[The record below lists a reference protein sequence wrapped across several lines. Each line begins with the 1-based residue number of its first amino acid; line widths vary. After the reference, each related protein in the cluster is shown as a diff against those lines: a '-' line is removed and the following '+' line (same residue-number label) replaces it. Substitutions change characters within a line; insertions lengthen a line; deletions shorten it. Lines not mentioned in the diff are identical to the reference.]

1 MKPRNSTLY
10 LYIILGM
17 LSAFGPFVTDFYL
30 PALPE
35 LNSDFNTTPSMV
47 QLSLTV
53 CMVGLA
59 LGQLVVGPL
68 SDRYGRKRPL
78 LASLLFFLIA
88 TAGCI
93 FAPTIGWFIASRL
106 IQGVAGAGSLVLSKS
121 IATDLYE
128 GDELARF
135 FSILVPIQ
143 GIAPVAAP
151 VVGGLIMKVTDWH
164 GIFILLFVLGLLL
177 VAAGF
182 QFRESLPSAQR
193 LTGPRQP
200 IFKSFA
206 PLFRNQTFVL
216 YLLIQ
221 TFAMGVMFSYIASS
235 PFIFQNA
242 YGISPLGYS
251 LIFGLNA
258 IGIMCGGLLAPHC
271 GHPEVAVKRGIRGFC
286 TMGIILAGFLIAELS
301 IVWVETA
308 LFLTLVLM
316 GIILPTSTSL
326 AMDCER
332 ERAGKASALLGALQF
347 LLGGL
352 LSPIAGLGNIFIPTA
367 LLILGCAL
375 CMLGC
380 LARLN
385 HTSST
390 SSNAAAMHQNM
401 QTEPKLAVVTKTTGR
416 RQKPY
421 GKAL

>member
-1 MKPRNSTLY
+1 MKSRNSTLY

-78 LASLLFFLIA
+78 LASLLLFLIA

-193 LTGPRQP
+193 LTGPRQS

-235 PFIFQNA
+235 PFI
-242 YGISPLGYS
+242 SK
-251 LIFGLNA
+251 
-258 IGIMCGGLLAPHC
+258 M
-271 GHPEVAVKRGIRGFC
+271 
-286 TMGIILAGFLIAELS
+286 
-301 IVWVETA
+301 
-308 LFLTLVLM
+308 
-316 GIILPTSTSL
+316 
-326 AMDCER
+326 
-332 ERAGKASALLGALQF
+332 
-347 LLGGL
+347 
-352 LSPIAGLGNIFIPTA
+352 PTA
-367 LLILGCAL
+367 L
-375 CMLGC
+375 
-380 LARLN
+380 ARWDI
-385 HTSST
+385 
-390 SSNAAAMHQNM
+390 A
-401 QTEPKLAVVTKTTGR
+401 
-416 RQKPY
+416 
-421 GKAL
+421 

>member
-1 MKPRNSTLY
+1 M
-10 LYIILGM
+10 
-17 LSAFGPFVTDFYL
+17 
-30 PALPE
+30 
-35 LNSDFNTTPSMV
+35 
-47 QLSLTV
+47 
-53 CMVGLA
+53 
-59 LGQLVVGPL
+59 
-68 SDRYGRKRPL
+68 
-78 LASLLFFLIA
+78 IA

-193 LTGPRQP
+193 LTGPLQS

-301 IVWVETA
+301 IVWVETT

-385 HTSST
+385 RTSST

-416 RQKPY
+416 RQKSY

>member
-1 MKPRNSTLY
+1 MKSRNSTLY

-78 LASLLFFLIA
+78 LASLLLFLIA

-177 VAAGF
+177 AAGF

-200 IFKSFA
+200 ISKSFA

-271 GHPEVAVKRGIRGFC
+271 GRPEVAVKRGIRGFC

-301 IVWVETA
+301 IVWVETT

-385 HTSST
+385 RTIPTTSD
-390 SSNAAAMHQNM
+390 AAVLHPKM
-401 QTEPKLAVVTKTTGR
+401 QAEPKLAVVTKTTDR

>member
-1 MKPRNSTLY
+1 
-10 LYIILGM
+10 
-17 LSAFGPFVTDFYL
+17 
-30 PALPE
+30 
-35 LNSDFNTTPSMV
+35 MV
-47 QLSLTV
+47 
-53 CMVGLA
+53 
-59 LGQLVVGPL
+59 
-68 SDRYGRKRPL
+68 
-78 LASLLFFLIA
+78 A

-193 LTGPRQP
+193 LTGPLQS

-385 HTSST
+385 RTIPTTSD
-390 SSNAAAMHQNM
+390 AAVLHPKM
-401 QTEPKLAVVTKTTGR
+401 QAEPKLAVVTKTTDR

>member
-78 LASLLFFLIA
+78 LASLLLFLIA

-151 VVGGLIMKVTDWH
+151 GNRWPDH
-164 GIFILLFVLGLLL
+164 
-177 VAAGF
+177 
-182 QFRESLPSAQR
+182 ESDR
-193 LTGPRQP
+193 
-200 IFKSFA
+200 
-206 PLFRNQTFVL
+206 
-216 YLLIQ
+216 
-221 TFAMGVMFSYIASS
+221 
-235 PFIFQNA
+235 
-242 YGISPLGYS
+242 
-251 LIFGLNA
+251 
-258 IGIMCGGLLAPHC
+258 
-271 GHPEVAVKRGIRGFC
+271 
-286 TMGIILAGFLIAELS
+286 
-301 IVWVETA
+301 
-308 LFLTLVLM
+308 
-316 GIILPTSTSL
+316 
-326 AMDCER
+326 
-332 ERAGKASALLGALQF
+332 
-347 LLGGL
+347 
-352 LSPIAGLGNIFIPTA
+352 
-367 LLILGCAL
+367 
-375 CMLGC
+375 
-380 LARLN
+380 LARNFYSAIRFRSASGSRRIPISRISTLRSTPN
-385 HTSST
+385 RSSST
-390 SSNAAAMHQNM
+390 D
-401 QTEPKLAVVTKTTGR
+401 L
-416 RQKPY
+416 
-421 GKAL
+421 

>member
-106 IQGVAGAGSLVLSKS
+106 IQGVAGSLVLSKS

-271 GHPEVAVKRGIRGFC
+271 GRPEVAVKRGIRGFC

-385 HTSST
+385 RTIPTTSD
-390 SSNAAAMHQNM
+390 AAVLHPKM
-401 QTEPKLAVVTKTTGR
+401 QAEPKLAVVTKTTDR

>member
-1 MKPRNSTLY
+1 
-10 LYIILGM
+10 
-17 LSAFGPFVTDFYL
+17 
-30 PALPE
+30 
-35 LNSDFNTTPSMV
+35 
-47 QLSLTV
+47 
-53 CMVGLA
+53 
-59 LGQLVVGPL
+59 
-68 SDRYGRKRPL
+68 
-78 LASLLFFLIA
+78 
-88 TAGCI
+88 
-93 FAPTIGWFIASRL
+93 
-106 IQGVAGAGSLVLSKS
+106 
-121 IATDLYE
+121 
-128 GDELARF
+128 
-135 FSILVPIQ
+135 
-143 GIAPVAAP
+143 
-151 VVGGLIMKVTDWH
+151 
-164 GIFILLFVLGLLL
+164 
-177 VAAGF
+177 
-182 QFRESLPSAQR
+182 
-193 LTGPRQP
+193 
-200 IFKSFA
+200 
-206 PLFRNQTFVL
+206 
-216 YLLIQ
+216 
-221 TFAMGVMFSYIASS
+221 
-235 PFIFQNA
+235 
-242 YGISPLGYS
+242 
-251 LIFGLNA
+251 
-258 IGIMCGGLLAPHC
+258 MCGGLLAPHC
-271 GHPEVAVKRGIRGFC
+271 GRPEVAVKRGIRGFC